1 MLKGRDDNIRV
12 ANLGVYNMNT
22 DTTFSMNRPIQKLM
36 RFEMHKQ
43 HKNDGNEN
51 SDFQKSTITKGQLT
65 QKMNNL

>member
-1 MLKGRDDNIRV
+1 
-12 ANLGVYNMNT
+12 MNT

-43 HKNDGNEN
+43 HKNDGNE
-51 SDFQKSTITKGQLT
+51 KSTITKGQLT